1 MINDTIV
8 ALSTP
13 RLTSALSVIRMSG
26 EDSFEIFEKIFD
38 KKIPEF
44 EKRIILVGN
53 IKDKNETVDNV
64 VVSLFKNPY
73 SFTGENTVEISC
85 HGGLLIINKVLTL
98 LISNGARQAER
109 GEFSKKAFYNN
120 KIDLLQAESIN
131 DLIMSKSSLASSMA
145 MKGLKGQLTDR
156 IDEIKAILLELLAHA
171 EVNIDYPEYEDI
183 EEISNEVLLPK
194 CQILDSM
201 ISSLL
206 KDSEN
211 GILIKDGINVA
222 LIGKPNAGKSSL
234 LNALIE
240 EDKAIVTDI
249 AGTTRDVVEGSLSI
263 DGLLFN
269 ILDTAG
275 IRDPKDEI
283 EAIGV
288 NKSKEAIQKSDLELI
303 VIDGSLSLDQQNNDL
318 NEFIN
323 QDKPYLVVINKCDQN
338 KTHINGIEISAL
350 NHSLND
356 LKNQM
361 VKKIGIDIED
371 ISNKSILSNS
381 RQIGL
386 LTQASNNIKKALE
399 DIACYTPVDL
409 VIISLHEALNNLNDI
424 IGASSKEDLDNE
436 IFSKFCIGK

>member
-13 RLTSALSVIRMSG
+13 RLTSALAVIRMSG
-26 EDSFEIFEKIFD
+26 EDAFNILEKVFD
-38 KKIPEF
+38 KKIPSF

-53 IKDKNETVDNV
+53 IIDKEETVDNV

-85 HGGLLIINKVLTL
+85 HGGLLIINKILSL
-98 LISNGARQAER
+98 LIANGARQAER
-109 GEFSKKAFYNN
+109 GEFSQKAFYNN

-145 MKGLKGQLTDR
+145 MKGLKGQLTSR
-156 IDEIKAILLELLAHA
+156 IDEIKETLLFVLANI

-183 EEISNEVLLPK
+183 EELSNDLLLPHCLK
-194 CQILDSM
+194 LNEQ

-206 KDSEN
+206 KDSEK
-211 GILIKDGINVA
+211 GILIKDGITVA

-234 LNALIE
+234 LNALIG

-249 AGTTRDVVEGSLSI
+249 AGTTRDVVEGSLVI

-269 ILDTAG
+269 FLDTAG
-275 IRDPKDEI
+275 IRDPKDAI

-288 NKSKEAIQKSDLELI
+288 NKSKEAIKKADLELI
-303 VIDGSLSLDQQNNDL
+303 VIDGSKSIEEQKQDL
-318 NEFIN
+318 KEFVNE
-323 QDKPYLVVINKCDQN
+323 DKPYLVVINKSDITN
-338 KTHINGIEISAL
+338 DHIDGICVSAL
-350 NHSLND
+350 NNNLSE
-356 LKNQM
+356 LKEKIVN
-361 VKKIGIDIED
+361 KIGIDVDD
-371 ISNKSILSNS
+371 IANKSVLSNA

-386 LTQASNNIKKALE
+386 LTQAANNINQSIEEIKR
-399 DIACYTPVDL
+399 YTPVDL
-409 VIISLHEALNNLNDI
+409 VIVSLHEALNNLNDI
-424 IGASSKEDLDNE
+424 VGANSKEDLDNE